1 MHSLTVFCKVN
12 TLELTLE
19 IICLDTCCACTGQS
33 VTIVDI
39 QSTDVLSE
47 ALWSIKILREG
58 ICKQSFSCLS
68 VLSSEWGFQHLANS
82 LTLTLA
88 VCLVW
93 THSLRSLSSWLS
105 QKQTTTWGTMS
116 HPLYKQLVGSLMF
129 QMLEKKQEFS
139 LLIFFSVI

>member
-1 MHSLTVFCKVN
+1 MHSLTVFWKVN
-12 TLELTLE
+12 TLELNLE
-19 IICLDTCCACTGQS
+19 IICLDTCCTVQS

-39 QSTDVLSE
+39 QSTDVLCE

-82 LTLTLA
+82 LTSTLA
-88 VCLVW
+88 VCVVW

-129 QMLEKKQEFS
+129 QMLEKKQESS